1 MSWIVGSA
9 KTIGKSHLASGTVC
23 QDSVEAQ
30 LDSKGN
36 NYVLALSDGAGSS
49 KNSEIGSGLFT
60 KRVCATLNE
69 ALSRFN
75 QLTDNDLDKIVIEII
90 EAVRNELLNLGDISD
105 YHATA
110 LIAVG
115 STNQVRI
122 YHIGDGSVLVGEKTG
137 RNKYLLHRSN
147 PENGEFA
154 NETFFF
160 TLNSWKEKLRIIT
173 VRNPV
178 FCILCSDGVDP
189 FLWDPSSGSRQ
200 GFIKPVLKKIIE
212 AGGSSDANKILK
224 EIIEDPRT
232 DSVTNDD
239 KSIAI
244 AISQDIDA
252 SNFEKWLF
260 TDKEKPSQKNYSE
273 INKELENALIL
284 QNQQL
289 ATKPTLESGKTNADI
304 PKTHKKSG
312 LKLIF
317 GAFILGVFVAV
328 ISTLYITDA
337 LVMPPI
343 ILDAFNVFKNKF
355 NNVSNIK
362 EAKVNESAKKIE
374 NEIELNQRNSNGIE
388 TSPRPLERVTEKPA
402 KSSTNFIIKKRDV
415 LTNARPEKNAGN
427 NQSTDTNSIPEKTMT
442 IDPMPKKVTDD

>member
-1 MSWIVGSA
+1 MTWVVGSA
-9 KTIGKSHLASGTVC
+9 KTIGTSHLASGTVC
-23 QDSVEAQ
+23 QDSVETQ
-30 LDSKGN
+30 LVRGGSN
-36 NYVLALSDGAGSS
+36 FILALSDGAGSS
-49 KNSEIGSGLFT
+49 KKSEIGSGLFT

-75 QLTDNDLDKIVIEII
+75 QLTDNELDKIVIKII
-90 EAVRNELLNLGDISD
+90 AAVRDELVKFGDISD

-115 STNQVRI
+115 SLNQVRI
-122 YHIGDGSVLVGEKTG
+122 YHIGDGSVLVGEKIG
-137 RNKYLLHRSN
+137 SNKYLLHRSN

-212 AGGSSDANKILK
+212 AGDSSNANKSLQ

-252 SNFEKWLF
+252 SKFEKWLF
-260 TDKEKPSQKNYSE
+260 TDKEKPSQKNYDD

-289 ATKPTLESGKTNADI
+289 AAKPTLGSDKTNLDI
-304 PKTHKKSG
+304 SKTYKKST
-312 LKLIF
+312 LKLTFGVFIF
-317 GAFILGVFVAV
+317 GIFVAV
-328 ISTLYITDA
+328 ISALFIPDV
-337 LVMPPI
+337 LVMPPV
-343 ILDAFNVFKNKF
+343 ILDAFNSFKNKF
-355 NNVSNIK
+355 KNVSNIR
-362 EAKVNESAKKIE
+362 ETKVNESAKKIE
-374 NEIELNQRNSNGIE
+374 NEIEINQNNSNGIE
-388 TSPRPLERVTEKPA
+388 TSPRSLERIMEQPA
-402 KSSTNFIIKKRDV
+402 KSHTNLEIRNRGVSTKAQTENNDGNKQSGDIKSMPD
-415 LTNARPEKNAGN
+415 
-427 NQSTDTNSIPEKTMT
+427 MT
-442 IDPMPKKVTDD
+442 ITINPMPKKVADD